1 MNNTNNVRRMV
12 ETALMA
18 AVAVVL
24 IFAAANPL
32 LSFLALFSA
41 VPIMVLTARQGIG
54 AGLSGAVVMGLLL
67 GILLDPISAVSSFVM
82 FGLSAVA
89 AGYMLRSKLSGTQ
102 TILVSALFFAIGFG
116 ALIIG
121 SIQLAGVDPF
131 AAIDTSFEEMKT
143 LSAEQAK
150 VFKLSQDDVNAQMKL
165 YDQLQ
170 EMVHLTKPSMI
181 ILVGGFLALSNY
193 FMARTIAKRSGV
205 DIKDMTKFRDHR
217 LPSSLVPGLVLIM
230 VMTFIADQ
238 LNYVDQSVIYLNLQ
252 MIFIWI
258 FFIQGI
264 SLLTYTVHQAGG
276 NKARRAVIYIVGGI
290 VMLPFGGMT
299 LIAGL
304 GLMDSVI
311 DIRRLYENRKA

>member
-18 AVAVVL
+18 AIAVVL
-24 IFAAANPL
+24 IFAAANPI
-32 LSFLALFSA
+32 LSFLALFGA

-54 AGLSGAVVMGLLL
+54 SGISGAVVMGLLL
-67 GILLDPISAVSSFVM
+67 AVLLDPLSALSSFVM

-89 AGYMLRSKLSGTQ
+89 AGYMLKSKLSGTQ

-116 ALIIG
+116 ALVIG

-131 AAIDTSFEEMKT
+131 TTVDTTFTEMKT
-143 LSAEQAK
+143 MASEQAK
-150 VFKLSQDDVNAQMKL
+150 ILKVSQDDINTQLKL
-165 YDQLQ
+165 YDQMQ
-170 EMVHLTKPSMI
+170 VMVHQTKPSMI
-181 ILVGGFLALSNY
+181 ILVGGFLAFTNY

-217 LPSSLVPGLVLIM
+217 LPSSLVPGLLLIIA
-230 VMTFIADQ
+230 MTFIADQ
-238 LNYVDQSVIYLNLQ
+238 MGYVDQGIIFLNLQ

-258 FFIQGI
+258 FLIQGI
-264 SLLTYTVHQAGG
+264 SLLTYMVHNSGG
-276 NKARRAVIYIVGGI
+276 NKARRAVFYIVGGI
-290 VMLPFGGMT
+290 VLLPFGGMNV
-299 LIAGL
+299 IAGL
-304 GLMDSVI
+304 GFIDTVI

>member
-1 MNNTNNVRRMV
+1 MV

-18 AVAVVL
+18 AIAVVI

-32 LSFLALFSA
+32 LTFLAFFGA
-41 VPIMVLTARQGIG
+41 VPIMVLTARQGIS
-54 AGLSGAVVMGLLL
+54 AGLSGAVVMGLIL
-67 GILLDPISAVSSFVM
+67 GILLDPISAVSNFVM

-89 AGYMLRSKLSGTQ
+89 AGYMLKSKLSGTQ

-116 ALIIG
+116 ALIVG

-131 AAIDTSFEEMKT
+131 ASVDTAFEEMDT
-143 LSAEQAK
+143 MATEQAK
-150 VFKLSQDDVNAQMKL
+150 IFKLSQDDLDTQLKL

-170 EMVHLTKPSMI
+170 VVVHQTKPSMI
-181 ILVGGFLALSNY
+181 ILVGGFLAMTNY

-217 LPSSLVPGLVLIM
+217 LPSSLVPGLLLII
-230 VMTFIADQ
+230 VMTFFADQ
-238 LNYVDQSVIYLNLQ
+238 LGYVDQGIIYLNLQ
-252 MIFIWI
+252 MIFVWI
-258 FFIQGI
+258 FLIQGV
-264 SLLTYTVHQAGG
+264 SLLTYMVHNSGG
-276 NKARRAVIYIVGGI
+276 NKARRAVFYIVGGI
-290 VMLPFGGMT
+290 VLLPFGGMN

-304 GLMDSVI
+304 GLMDTVI

>member
-1 MNNTNNVRRMV
+1 MNKTSNVRRMV

-18 AVAVVL
+18 AIAVVI

-32 LSFLALFSA
+32 LTFLAFFGA
-41 VPIMVLTARQGIG
+41 VPIMVLTARQGIS
-54 AGLSGAVVMGLLL
+54 AGLSGAVVMGLIL
-67 GILLDPISAVSSFVM
+67 GILLDPISAVSNFVM

-89 AGYMLRSKLSGTQ
+89 AGYMLKSKLSGTQ

-116 ALIIG
+116 ALIVG

-131 AAIDTSFEEMKT
+131 ASVDTAFEEMDT
-143 LSAEQAK
+143 MATEQAK
-150 VFKLSQDDVNAQMKL
+150 IFKLSQDDLDTQLKL

-170 EMVHLTKPSMI
+170 VVVHQTKPSMI
-181 ILVGGFLALSNY
+181 ILVGGFLAMTNY

-217 LPSSLVPGLVLIM
+217 LPSSLVPGLLLII
-230 VMTFIADQ
+230 VMTFFADQ
-238 LNYVDQSVIYLNLQ
+238 LGYVDQGIIYLNLQ
-252 MIFIWI
+252 MIFVWI
-258 FFIQGI
+258 FLIQGV
-264 SLLTYTVHQAGG
+264 SLLTYMVHNSGG
-276 NKARRAVIYIVGGI
+276 NKARRAVFYIVGGI
-290 VMLPFGGMT
+290 VLLPFGGMN

-304 GLMDSVI
+304 GLMDTVI